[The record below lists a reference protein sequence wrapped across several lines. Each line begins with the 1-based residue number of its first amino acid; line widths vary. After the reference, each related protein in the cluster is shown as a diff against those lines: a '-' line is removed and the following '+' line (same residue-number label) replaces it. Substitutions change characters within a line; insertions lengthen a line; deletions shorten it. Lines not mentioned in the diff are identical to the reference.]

1 MAQLEISILA
11 LGRSGTSASEYVA
24 AAIRVAERHSVTY
37 QLTAMGT
44 TLEGDLD
51 TLLQVAKEMHE
62 APFALGIQRVYSVI
76 KIDDRRDQ
84 ESTLDGKVRSVEEKI
99 RQA

>member
-1 MAQLEISILA
+1 MAQLEISIIA
-11 LGRSGTSASEYVA
+11 LGRSGTSASAYIA
-24 AAIRVAERHSVTY
+24 AAVKQAQESGLTY

-51 TLLQVAKEMHE
+51 AVLRVAKAMHE

-76 KIDDRRDQ
+76 KIDDRRDVT
-84 ESTLDGKVRSVEEKI
+84 STLEGKVRAVEEKLE
-99 RQA
+99 A

>member
-11 LGRSGTSASEYVA
+11 LGRPGTSASKYIAEAIKVA
-24 AAIRVAERHSVTY
+24 QRHGVTY

-44 TLEGDLD
+44 TLEGDLE
-51 TLLQVAKEMHE
+51 TILNVAREMHE
-62 APFALGIQRVYSVI
+62 APFALGIERVYSVI

-84 ESTLDGKVRSVEEKI
+84 ASTLEGKVRSVEEKL
-99 RQA
+99 AG